1 MYLLFSQFEALFA
14 GVKYANFGKWQSV
27 RGQRMENNIRE
38 FKMENTKRKRL
49 AQLKRYV
56 YIAAKTIGKD

>member
-1 MYLLFSQFEALFA
+1 
-14 GVKYANFGKWQSV
+14 
-27 RGQRMENNIRE
+27 MENNKRE

-56 YIAAKTIGKD
+56 YIATKTIGKD